1 MQIDISAPRRTTTFA
16 SALARTYLVCL
27 LAGLPLAAVMLTPG
41 LMRSRAELAPGLSAL
56 GIALFLGLSW
66 LLIAYAPVLSAR
78 SAPFPG
84 WRPRTAMRVSRA
96 LRREL
101 GAPWWRRAGEALL
114 VFVASQLAGGA
125 VAATIPYI
133 WRNEADTAWVLHYPN
148 YAIQAL
154 TMYAVIVLAAA
165 WFGHRVRQL
174 AQGVELVD
182 NGQPLA

>member
-1 MQIDISAPRRTTTFA
+1 MQIDISAPRRTTSAAALPRTFA
-16 SALARTYLVCL
+16 VCL

-41 LMRSRAELAPGLSAL
+41 LMRSRAELAPGMSAL

-66 LLIAYAPVLSAR
+66 LLVAGAPVLSAR
-78 SAPFPG
+78 VAPFPG
-84 WRPRTAMRVSRA
+84 WRPATALRVSRA

-101 GAPWWRRAGEALL
+101 AGPWWRRAGEALL
-114 VFVASQLAGGA
+114 VFVGSQLAGGA
-125 VAATIPYI
+125 VAAMIPYI
-133 WRNEADTAWVLHYPN
+133 WRNKADTAWVLHYPN

-154 TMYAVIVLAAA
+154 TMYVVIAFAAA

-182 NGQPLA
+182 NGRPLA

>member
-1 MQIDISAPRRTTTFA
+1 MA
-16 SALARTYLVCL
+16 SPLARTWLACL

-41 LMRSRAELAPGLSAL
+41 LMRSRVELAPGLSAF
-56 GIALFLGLSW
+56 GIMAFLVLSW
-66 LLIAYAPVLSAR
+66 LLICCAPVLSAR

-84 WRPRTAMRVSRA
+84 WRPGTALRVSRA
-96 LRREL
+96 LRRDL
-101 GAPWWRRAGEALL
+101 AGPWWRRAGEALL
-114 VFVASQLAGGA
+114 IFVASQLAGGA

-154 TMYAVIVLAAA
+154 TMYAVITLAAA
-165 WFGHRVRQL
+165 WFGNRVRQL

-182 NGQPLA
+182 NGEPLV